1 MGEFSSP
8 VGTGQW
14 MLESYTKDEE
24 FVLKANPDYW
34 GEKPKL
40 ERIRFKV
47 IKDGPARTMD
57 LKNGE
62 VDIIGG
68 DLLGKIPIE
77 DLKDLESSGFN
88 IKKMDTMCAYY
99 IA

>member
-1 MGEFSSP
+1 MSYPRPVRFLSPDSIKDNGEVMGEFSSP

-47 IKDGPARTMD
+47 IKDGQARTMA

-68 DLLGKIPIE
+68 DLLGKIP
-77 DLKDLESSGFN
+77 
-88 IKKMDTMCAYY
+88 M
-99 IA
+99 